1 MKLAKILLLNDDGP
15 NSSPFLAFWKQLM
28 KSNIGELYTITPEHE
43 MSAAGKG
50 LTLHKPLRLYKRVIE
65 VNGEKGILYLTNGTP
80 GDCVVVAIDL
90 VIGSKP
96 DLVISGINKG
106 DNTTIDNL
114 FTSGTIAG
122 ALQGVLNGAKAAAFS
137 TEIPIGEFELD
148 IDHFKPHAKIAV
160 RISKWLIENEL
171 PGIHLLNVNFPYRV
185 TEKTP
190 IKLTKLSWTKFT
202 NYVLERLDP
211 RGRPYY
217 WIASTFKDLT
227 TEGRDTDVYALE
239 AEKAISITPIKLDLS
254 IFSFLEKDP
263 VALRKQ
269 AKEAIAKL
277 ENLISILEKMK
288 EEIFIP

>member
-1 MKLAKILLLNDDGP
+1 MAKILLLNDDGP
-15 NSSPFLAFWKQLM
+15 NSPPFLAFWKELM
-28 KSNIGELYTITPEHE
+28 RSKIGEVYTITPEHE

-65 VNGEKGILYLTNGTP
+65 VDGEKGILYLTNGTP

-90 VIGSKP
+90 IIGSKP

-137 TEIPIGEFELD
+137 TEIPIGEFELE

-160 RISKWLIENEL
+160 KIADWLIKNDL

-190 IKLTKLSWTKFT
+190 IKLTRLGWTKFT

-217 WIASTFKDLT
+217 WIASTFKDLA
-227 TEGRDTDVYALE
+227 TEGPDTDVYALE

-254 IFSFLEKDP
+254 IFSFLKEDP
-263 VALRKQ
+263 SQLRGQ
-269 AKEAIAKL
+269 AEQAVKKL
-277 ENLISILEKMK
+277 NELISLLEKVK
-288 EEIFIP
+288 EEMFIH

>member
-1 MKLAKILLLNDDGP
+1 MAKILLLNDDGP
-15 NSSPFLAFWKQLM
+15 NSPPFLAFWKELM
-28 KSNIGELYTITPEHE
+28 RSKIGEVYTITPEHE

-65 VNGEKGILYLTNGTP
+65 VDGEKGILYLTNGTP

-90 VIGSKP
+90 IIGSKP

-137 TEIPIGEFELD
+137 TEIPIGEFELE

-160 RISKWLIENEL
+160 KIADWLIKNDL

-190 IKLTKLSWTKFT
+190 IKLTRLGWTKFT

-217 WIASTFKDLT
+217 WIASTFKDLA
-227 TEGRDTDVYALE
+227 TEGPDTDVYALE

-254 IFSFLEKDP
+254 IFSFLKEDP
-263 VALRKQ
+263 SQLREQ
-269 AKEAIAKL
+269 AEQAVKKL
-277 ENLISILEKMK
+277 NELISLLEKVK
-288 EEIFIP
+288 EEMFIH

>member
-1 MKLAKILLLNDDGP
+1 MAKILLLNDDGP
-15 NSSPFLAFWKQLM
+15 NSPPFLAFWKELM
-28 KSNIGELYTITPEHE
+28 RSKIGEVYTITPEHE

-65 VNGEKGILYLTNGTP
+65 VDGEKGILYLTNGTP

-90 VIGSKP
+90 IIGSKP

-137 TEIPIGEFELD
+137 TEIPIGEFELE

-160 RISKWLIENEL
+160 KIADWLIKNDL

-190 IKLTKLSWTKFT
+190 IKLTRLGWTKFT

-217 WIASTFKDLT
+217 WIASTFKDLA
-227 TEGRDTDVYALE
+227 TEGPDTDVYALE

-254 IFSFLEKDP
+254 IFSFLKEDP
-263 VALRKQ
+263 SQLREQ
-269 AKEAIAKL
+269 AEQAVKKL
-277 ENLISILEKMK
+277 NELISLLEKVK
-288 EEIFIP
+288 EEIFIH

>member
-1 MKLAKILLLNDDGP
+1 LAKILLLNDDGP
-15 NSSPFLAFWKQLM
+15 NSPPFLAFWKELM
-28 KSNIGELYTITPEHE
+28 RSKIGEVYTITPEHE

-65 VNGEKGILYLTNGTP
+65 VDGEKGILYLTNGTP

-90 VIGSKP
+90 IIGSKP

-137 TEIPIGEFELD
+137 TEIPIGEFELE

-160 RISKWLIENEL
+160 KIADWLIKNDL

-190 IKLTKLSWTKFT
+190 IKLTRLGWTKFT

-217 WIASTFKDLT
+217 WIASTFKDLA
-227 TEGRDTDVYALE
+227 TEGPDTDVYALE

-254 IFSFLEKDP
+254 IFSFLKEDP
-263 VALRKQ
+263 SQLREQ
-269 AKEAIAKL
+269 AEQAVKKL
-277 ENLISILEKMK
+277 NELISLLEKVK
-288 EEIFIP
+288 EEMFIH